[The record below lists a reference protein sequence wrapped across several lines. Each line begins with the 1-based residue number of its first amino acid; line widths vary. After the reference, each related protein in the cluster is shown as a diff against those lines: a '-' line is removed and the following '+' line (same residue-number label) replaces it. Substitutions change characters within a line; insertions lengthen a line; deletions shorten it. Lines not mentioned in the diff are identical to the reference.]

1 MQINEIYQSIEGEMS
16 AHHQGAITT
25 FIRFQG
31 CNLTCSYCDSKF
43 TWKKDIGFQYT
54 LKEVMNQV
62 YGYGNKNI
70 TITGGEPLM
79 QRKAFI
85 RLVERLHREGY
96 EVVTETNGTYLLP
109 FHGFNN
115 KTNWVVDW
123 KLDINPFQKDT
134 LCRTIKYHLSDTDV
148 VKFII
153 GNMDDFYNAIDE
165 KIEMEKVCIY
175 PPKFALSA
183 MFGRIKPATLV
194 EWMFQLDK
202 AEKRNLYLNTQLH
215 KFIWKSNER
224 RV

>member
-1 MQINEIYQSIEGEMS
+1 
-16 AHHQGAITT
+16 
-25 FIRFQG
+25 
-31 CNLTCSYCDSKF
+31 
-43 TWKKDIGFQYT
+43 
-54 LKEVMNQV
+54 
-62 YGYGNKNI
+62 
-70 TITGGEPLM
+70 M

-85 RLVERLHREGY
+85 RLVERLYREGY

-109 FHGFNN
+109 FHGFNT
-115 KTNWVVDW
+115 KTSWVVDW
-123 KLDINPFQKDT
+123 KWDISPFQKDT
-134 LCRTIKYHLSDTDV
+134 LCRMIKYHLSDTDI

-183 MFGRIKPATLV
+183 MFGRIRPATLV

-215 KFIWKSNER
+215 KFIWKSTER